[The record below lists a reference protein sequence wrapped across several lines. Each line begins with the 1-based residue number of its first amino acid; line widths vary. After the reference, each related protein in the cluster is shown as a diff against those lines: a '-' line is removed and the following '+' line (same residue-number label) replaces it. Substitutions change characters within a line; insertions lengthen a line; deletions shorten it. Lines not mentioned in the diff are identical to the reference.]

1 MKSIIAFD
9 HALTAKIRVWGQSSY
24 AFWKFVAGQSIAG
37 FALAALAFASLGR
50 LNFWH
55 FLIIFTFAY
64 LVANL
69 FQHLIKRNRPDFEKL
84 TGYKMWIHT
93 YSYPSAHATMSAAA
107 ATSLCLLPA
116 FANATVAAVTVT
128 GVISLAFLIGLSR
141 VVVGV
146 HYLADVAF
154 GWLLGF
160 VIALAYVLV
169 ISA

>member
-9 HALTAKIRVWGQSSY
+9 HALTAKIRAWGQPGY
-24 AFWKFVAGQSIAG
+24 VFWKFVAGQSIG
-37 FALAALAFASLGR
+37 FFALAALAFAYVGQ

-55 FLIIFTFAY
+55 FLIVFTFAY
-64 LVANL
+64 LIANL
-69 FQHLIKRNRPDFEKL
+69 FQHLIKRNRPDFERL

-107 ATSLCLLPA
+107 ATAICLLPA
-116 FANATVAAVTVT
+116 FSTDTVAVVTIASAVV
-128 GVISLAFLIGLSR
+128 LAFLIGLSR
-141 VVVGV
+141 IVVGV